1 MAPDVNPNSTAGLIT
16 QNSGPDSDQP
26 GADAAPS
33 ADDSTMTP
41 GQSTNLPPDIKTTA
55 GTTNMFHSDTTGIN
69 VVFVLDDSTN
79 MESGGKSAAARQELL
94 NHLQEMTPA
103 SKFDV
108 LFSHSGGYE
117 EMPARSL
124 LAATPENIRAMT
136 NWLFSVGH
144 TNGTDPAGAVE
155 RALGLGPAPDT
166 IWLLSGDEFPAA
178 DVDAIRQTN
187 ALIRAQ
193 INTIDYYSHFGEPVL
208 RDIADQNHGVYR
220 YVPPPEAKPQPAA
233 TSTNAIPPSSP
244 GQGIGPAAADLMNAA
259 TNANPPSSP

>member
-1 MAPDVNPNSTAGLIT
+1 MLAAATNAQPPDNSALTTAALLG
-16 QNSGPDSDQP
+16 
-26 GADAAPS
+26 
-33 ADDSTMTP
+33 
-41 GQSTNLPPDIKTTA
+41 TNLPPGST
-55 GTTNMFHSDTTGIN
+55 DTTGQNNMFDSDTAGFN

-79 MESGGKSAAARQELL
+79 MQSGGKSAAARQELL
-94 NHLQEMTPA
+94 KHLQEMTPA

-117 EMPARSL
+117 EMPARGL

-144 TNGTDPAGAVE
+144 TNGTDPAGAVG

-220 YVPPPEAKPQPAA
+220 YVPPPDATPQPAA
-233 TSTNAIPPSSP
+233 AANATPPSSP